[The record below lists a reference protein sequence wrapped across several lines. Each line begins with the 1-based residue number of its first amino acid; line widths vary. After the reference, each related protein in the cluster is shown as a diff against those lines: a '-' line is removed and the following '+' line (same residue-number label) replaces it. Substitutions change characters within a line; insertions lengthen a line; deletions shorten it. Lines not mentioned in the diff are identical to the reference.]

1 MRDFLAL
8 FSSFAD
14 LFSFLIHGISRLLSY
29 FVLVTLVIA
38 ILVNLFF
45 FVSRHLK
52 SFFFRFC
59 RKE

>member
-14 LFSFLIHGISRLLSY
+14 LFSFLIHGISRLLSF
-29 FVLVTLVIA
+29 FVLVAFVIT
-38 ILVNLFF
+38 IFVNFFF

-52 SFFFRFC
+52 SFFSRFC